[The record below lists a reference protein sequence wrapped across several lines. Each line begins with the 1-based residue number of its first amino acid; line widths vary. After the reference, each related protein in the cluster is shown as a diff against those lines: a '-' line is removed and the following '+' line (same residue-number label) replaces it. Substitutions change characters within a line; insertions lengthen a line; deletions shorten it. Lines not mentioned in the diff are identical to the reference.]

1 MCSETGTIKFSLWE
15 IMEKVNGIRG
25 GPWRKSSGGRE
36 GEWERSR
43 RGRQRKG
50 EREGEGGREIKRI

>member
-1 MCSETGTIKFSLWE
+1 MCSETGTIKFNLWE

-36 GEWERSR
+36 GGRMGEKWE
-43 RGRQRKG
+43 GET
-50 EREGEGGREIKRI
+50 EREKEKEKEGEK